1 MSAQVSLCHPYAWED
16 PRYLFGSLWLPSKTS
31 RCASEYINQI
41 LFVYLFAG
49 ITGFLAMTFTGV
61 GSAPL
66 IALIAASL
74 YLLPSFQGLQHI
86 YHFRKGATDASG
98 EGFQN
103 ILKPSE
109 YNNTGVDGTPST
121 LPFQDETTPDQRN
134 PFYNIT
140 MDEYPTMQTEV
151 GGYKP
156 KAPGADP
163 NYVANRPAAP
173 DITSLK
179 SKLALD
185 DLFRVQWFSDP
196 TDVWGKTQSQRI
208 FISQPST
215 TIPNDQ
221 DSYQKWLYKIPGK
234 TCKEGNAE
242 ACYGGTEGALLPWLN
257 F

>member
-1 MSAQVSLCHPYAWED
+1 MSANIELCHPYAWED
-16 PRYLFGSLWLPSKTS
+16 PRYLFRSIWLPSQKS
-31 RCASEYINQI
+31 ACASEYINQI
-41 LFVYLFAG
+41 LFVYLFALL
-49 ITGFLAMTFTGV
+49 TGLLATAFTGV

-66 IALIAASL
+66 LAGAAASL
-74 YLLPSFQGLQHI
+74 YLLPTFGKLKEV
-86 YHFRKGATDASG
+86 YHFRKEATDASG
-98 EGFQN
+98 EGFTN
-103 ILKPSE
+103 PLKPME
-109 YNNTGVDGTPST
+109 YNNTGVPGMVST
-121 LPFQDETTPDQRN
+121 LSFQDETTPNIRN

-140 MDEYPTMQTEV
+140 IDEYPTMQ
-151 GGYKP
+151 
-156 KAPGADP
+156 
-163 NYVANRPAAP
+163 ANRPASERLKAP
-173 DITSLK
+173 DITSVN
-179 SKLALD
+179 SKIALD

>member
-1 MSAQVSLCHPYAWED
+1 MSANVTLCQPYAWED
-16 PRYLFGSLWLPSKTS
+16 PRYIFGSLWLPNKSTK
-31 RCASEYINQI
+31 CASEYVNQI
-41 LFVYLFAG
+41 LFIYLFSLL
-49 ITGFLAMTFTGV
+49 IGFLATAFTGV

-66 IALIAASL
+66 LAGIAATF
-74 YLLPSFQGLQHI
+74 YLLPTFGKLREL
-86 YHFRKGATDASG
+86 YMFRKEATDNKN
-98 EGFQN
+98 EGFE
-103 ILKPSE
+103 S

-121 LPFQDETTPDQRN
+121 LPFQDETTPDVRN

-151 GGYKP
+151 GGIKS

-173 DITSLK
+173 DITTVK

-208 FISQPST
+208 FVSQPST

-234 TCKEGNAE
+234 TCKEGNAA
-242 ACYGGTEGALLPWLN
+242 ACYGGTEGAVLPWLN